1 MSPFQAYKKYCNG
14 RNTRNNV
21 FNNNTFPN
29 DDDDDDNDDDD
40 DDDDDDA
47 AEMSQM
53 EAGETVQSGGEN
65 QQPVVHN
72 ETAVK
77 PIQALKIVRYNDSV
91 YCYTVIKSY
100 LIMTR

>member
-21 FNNNTFPN
+21 FNNNTFPS
-29 DDDDDDNDDDD
+29 DDD

-47 AEMSQM
+47 AELSQM
-53 EAGETVQSGGEN
+53 EAGETVQSGGEG

-77 PIQALKIVRYNDSV
+77 AIQALKIVPYKV
-91 YCYTVIKSY
+91 F
-100 LIMTR
+100 LIN

>member
-29 DDDDDDNDDDD
+29 DDDDDD
-40 DDDDDDA
+40 DDDDA

-53 EAGETVQSGGEN
+53 EAGEIVQSGGEG

-77 PIQALKIVRYNDSV
+77 LIQS
-91 YCYTVIKSY
+91 IKNSP
-100 LIMTR
+100 L

>member
-29 DDDDDDNDDDD
+29 DDDDDD
-40 DDDDDDA
+40 DDA
-47 AEMSQM
+47 AEMRRM
-53 EAGETVQSGGEN
+53 EAGNAEEDVQSGGDV
-65 QQPVVHN
+65 QQPVLHN

-77 PIQALKIVRYNDSV
+77 PIQALKIVRYK
-91 YCYTVIKSY
+91 VI
-100 LIMTR
+100 LIN